1 MPRGKIK
8 TSVMKGKKITKKNEG
23 VTPKYKGQSVEIE
36 LRTIEI
42 ANKLA
47 DGYSTDEIIDWIAKT
62 YNLSDET
69 AYRSLMKV
77 HKLFRERT
85 KDEIDLIHKRLSTMY
100 LSLYR
105 KSIAEGNT
113 VLALKTL
120 ELYTN
125 FATNKD
131 IINVNIVNDT
141 QVNLNLNSYSDEDL
155 EKLLLNESVQVIA
168 NND

>member
-1 MPRGKIK
+1 MPRGKNSKPLIK
-8 TSVMKGKKITKKNEG
+8 GLKITKKGEG
-23 VTPKYKGQSVEIE
+23 VTPKYKGQKAEIE
-36 LRTIEI
+36 LRTVDI
-42 ANKLA
+42 ANKFA
-47 DGYSTDEIIDWIAKT
+47 EGYSSDEIMEWIGKT
-62 YNLSDET
+62 YNLSDERS
-69 AYRSLMKV
+69 YRELTRV
-77 HKLFRERT
+77 YKLFKERT
-85 KDEIDLIHKRLSTMY
+85 KDEIDTLHKRLSSMY

-105 KSIAEGNT
+105 QAIQENNP

-131 IINVNIVNDT
+131 IINVNIVQDT

-155 EKLLLNESVQVIA
+155 EKLLLGESVQVIP